1 MLYLLDLKLKL
12 VADGGDSVALKTI
25 LNKQTDFT
33 GEFPVEY
40 AKSGLWRFND
50 LTVDENNCVMDSSG
64 LDRKMEI
71 VNYVGT
77 TASLQN
83 GQKGGL
89 FRININNPSVEKTYL
104 KVTNDGTFFSGMG
117 ERIIVGGWMIPTTYS
132 VGNTYCPILNTRYG
146 PGQPIFYLSLFAGRP
161 RVMLYN
167 SSGSLILDQTT
178 TPPFS
183 LINGGAYFIC
193 MVIEPNNKNANIVLG
208 DWNSGASWVS
218 PTYTFTATL
227 NPSCTADIVMGMHAD
242 AYWYA
247 GRFDDWFF
255 DMDSNLTTDDLVDYF
270 NSSLSANGGDT
281 SGSVDAIME
290 SGVVTL
296 RKTDGAYPT
305 EGTLYT
311 TPATCNLSGVG
322 RVSVTSEYISGVT
335 AVGVIETSTSDD
347 LVNWSNWTAI
357 AADGKLVSPNRAYI
371 RFRITL
377 TTTDTSKTPRI
388 LDIRLYD
395 IPKSPYERIGFAR
408 PVVLDRNGAWEAVLE
423 NAYNIVV
430 TSEINGEDTLSFMI
444 PYRDAKRTFID
455 SEKKIQI
462 VDDIYKVRT
471 MTDTKDGEGN
481 LATEVYAEAE
491 FYDLT
496 FSVRKEEHKFDA
508 DTAEA
513 AMAYALE
520 GTEWSVGTVNVRTK
534 RTWTSTEK
542 NALSI
547 LRSVAD
553 LHGGDLVFD
562 CPNRLVHLLTV
573 YGTDSGALFAY
584 KKNMKSIKRVVDT
597 RSLVTRLYA
606 IGSDGLTF
614 ADINGGKAYVE
625 DYTFSSDIRI
635 STLDCSSFTNPYQ
648 MKEYTEMRLAQYS
661 KPNISYVLNA
671 MDLSVLTGY
680 EHEAWSLGDYVHVE
694 DKDLGL
700 SVTTRVIR
708 REYNLQEPWN
718 TVLELSTTLKNLGSS
733 ASQWDNVADSLEGTS
748 MVTNN
753 DIREMVPFNLLRNSR
768 GDDAMAYWVNS
779 GFETDGDNGMSGS
792 ASFKATGVEGMTK
805 SMAQTIYPANRS
817 SYTLSAQIASENLEK
832 LSSDSQV
839 GIEVV
844 IEYEDGTTETRFIDL
859 Y

>member
-1 MLYLLDLKLKL
+1 
-12 VADGGDSVALKTI
+12 VALKTI

-71 VNYVGT
+71 VNYAGT

-89 FRININNPSVEKTYL
+89 VRININNPSVEKTYL
-104 KVTNDGTFFSGMG
+104 KVTNDGTFFSDMG

-296 RKTDGAYPT
+296 RKTDGVYPT

>member
-1 MLYLLDLKLKL
+1 M
-12 VADGGDSVALKTI
+12 
-25 LNKQTDFT
+25 
-33 GEFPVEY
+33 
-40 AKSGLWRFND
+40 
-50 LTVDENNCVMDSSG
+50 
-64 LDRKMEI
+64 
-71 VNYVGT
+71 
-77 TASLQN
+77 
-83 GQKGGL
+83 
-89 FRININNPSVEKTYL
+89 
-104 KVTNDGTFFSGMG
+104 
-117 ERIIVGGWMIPTTYS
+117 
-132 VGNTYCPILNTRYG
+132 
-146 PGQPIFYLSLFAGRP
+146 
-161 RVMLYN
+161 
-167 SSGSLILDQTT
+167 
-178 TPPFS
+178 
-183 LINGGAYFIC
+183 
-193 MVIEPNNKNANIVLG
+193 
-208 DWNSGASWVS
+208 
-218 PTYTFTATL
+218 
-227 NPSCTADIVMGMHAD
+227 
-242 AYWYA
+242 
-247 GRFDDWFF
+247 
-255 DMDSNLTTDDLVDYF
+255 
-270 NSSLSANGGDT
+270 
-281 SGSVDAIME
+281 
-290 SGVVTL
+290 
-296 RKTDGAYPT
+296 
-305 EGTLYT
+305 
-311 TPATCNLSGVG
+311 
-322 RVSVTSEYISGVT
+322 
-335 AVGVIETSTSDD
+335 
-347 LVNWSNWTAI
+347 
-357 AADGKLVSPNRAYI
+357 
-371 RFRITL
+371 
-377 TTTDTSKTPRI
+377 
-388 LDIRLYD
+388 
-395 IPKSPYERIGFAR
+395 
-408 PVVLDRNGAWEAVLE
+408 LE

-444 PYRDAKRTFID
+444 PYRDPKRGFID

-471 MTDTKDGEGN
+471 LTDTKDSEGN

-508 DTAEA
+508 ETAEVS
-513 AMAYALE
+513 MAYALE

-547 LRSVAD
+547 LRTVAD

-625 DYTFSSDIRI
+625 DYTYSSDIRI

-768 GDDAMAYWVNS
+768 ADDGMAYWINS
-779 GFETDGDNGMSGS
+779 GFEVDGDNGVSGS
-792 ASFKATGVEGMTK
+792 TSFKAMGVANMTK

-832 LSSDSQV
+832 LSSNSQV

-844 IEYEDGTTETRFIDL
+844 IEYEDGTTEARFIDL

>member
-1 MLYLLDLKLKL
+1 M
-12 VADGGDSVALKTI
+12 ALKTI

-377 TTTDTSKTPRI
+377 TTTDTSKAPRI